1 MSLERLTTNGAP
13 AEARAPFDSGA
24 VLLDIVLRPNR
35 SLGPRGFAWVI
46 GLACAGFLL
55 PLLALLGTLAL
66 WAMLPF
72 MLGAVVL
79 LWHFI
84 RRNSADGGLWE
95 RVTLTRTAI
104 CITRHEPSGAE
115 RRWQADP
122 YWTRLLLHPEGG
134 PVEDYLTL
142 RGGGREVEL
151 GAFLSPGERRSL
163 HGELQAAFDRLNRF
177 R

>member
-1 MSLERLTTNGAP
+1 MPLETLTDRGAP
-13 AEARAPFDSGA
+13 AEAGAPFDSGT
-24 VLLDIVLRPNR
+24 VLLDVVLRPNR

-55 PLLALLGTLAL
+55 PLLGLLGTLAL

-72 MLGAVVL
+72 MLGAVLL

-84 RRNSADGGLWE
+84 RRNTADGTLWE
-95 RVTLTRTAI
+95 RVTLTRAVI
-104 CITRHEPSGAE
+104 RITRHEPRGTE
-115 RRWQADP
+115 HHWQADP
-122 YWTRLLLHPEGG
+122 YWTRLFLYPEGG

-163 HGELQAAFDRLNRF
+163 HRKLQAAFDRLNRF